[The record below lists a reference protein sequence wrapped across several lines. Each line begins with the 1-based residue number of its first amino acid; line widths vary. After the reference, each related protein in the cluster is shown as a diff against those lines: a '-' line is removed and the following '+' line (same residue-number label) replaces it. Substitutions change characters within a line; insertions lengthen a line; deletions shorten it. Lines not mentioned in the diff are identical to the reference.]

1 MHSSAIESEWAL
13 ITRYLPENWQ
23 ELARTHGALVRAR
36 GIKDA
41 DTLLRVILLHVAT
54 GLSLRQTVVRAK
66 NAGLAEITDV
76 ALLKRL
82 KASEPWLRCMTEH
95 MLKQTRYRQ
104 ALNRQ
109 WGDRRVR
116 VIDATNVQE
125 PGATGTSWRV
135 HYGLQLPSL
144 ECDFFEVTDATGG
157 ETFKRLPVQPRDLI
171 LGDRGYSHR
180 EGVEHIVRNGGDVI
194 VRLSHKNFPLFDR
207 TGARFDFL
215 QNLRTLH
222 EYEPGEWDVEFDA
235 SGRRIAARVCAV
247 RKSPE
252 TAQKAKERIIKTA
265 KKKGKSVAP
274 DTLETAE
281 YIFALTTLPQAEAS
295 STNVLELYRARWQI
309 ELAFKRLKSLLQA
322 GHVPKYDAAS
332 ARAWIQAKL
341 LTVLLIERLTEE
353 ASFFSP
359 WGFPLVAPKPLAR
372 IHRSPRRSLER
383 RVAPTSSE

>member
-1 MHSSAIESEWAL
+1 MHFSALESEWAL
-13 ITRYLPENWQ
+13 LTRYFPENWQ

-41 DTLLRVILLHVAT
+41 DKLLRLILLHVAA

-66 NAGLAEITDV
+66 NAGLADITDV

-82 KASEPWLRCMTEH
+82 KASEKWLQALTEH
-95 MLKQTRYRQ
+95 MLKQTRFRQ

-109 WGDRRVR
+109 WGNRRVR

-144 ECDFFEVTDATGG
+144 ECDFFEITDATGG
-157 ETFKRLPVQPRDLI
+157 ETFKRLPVQPGDLI

-180 EGVEHIVRNGGDVI
+180 EGVAHIVDKGGDVI
-194 VRLSHKNFPLFDR
+194 VRLNQKIFPMLDQN
-207 TGARFDFL
+207 GAPFELLR
-215 QNLRTLH
+215 NLRTLH
-222 EYEPGEWDVEFDA
+222 EYEPGEWLIEFDA
-235 SGRRIAARVCAV
+235 SGKRYAARVCAV

-252 TAQKAKERIIKTA
+252 AAQKAKEKLLKTA
-265 KKKGKSVAP
+265 QKKGKSVSP
-274 DTLETAE
+274 DALEAAE
-281 YIFALTTLPQAEAS
+281 YIFALTTVLQTEAS
-295 STNVLELYRARWQI
+295 ATNVLELYRARWQI
-309 ELAFKRLKSLLQA
+309 ELAFKRLKSLLHA
-322 GHVPKYDAAS
+322 GHVPKYHAKS

-359 WGFPLVAPKPLAR
+359 WGFPLITPQPLA
-372 IHRSPRRSLER
+372 
-383 RVAPTSSE
+383 

>member
-1 MHSSAIESEWAL
+1 MHCSAIESEWL
-13 ITRYLPENWQ
+13 ILARYLPENWRD
-23 ELARTHGALVRAR
+23 LARTHGALRRAR

-41 DTLLRVILLHVAT
+41 DTLLRLILLHVAA

-66 NAGLAEITDV
+66 NAGLARVTDV

-82 KASEPWLRCMTEH
+82 KVSEKWLRTMTEH
-95 MLKQTRYRQ
+95 MLKQTRYCQ

-109 WGDRRVR
+109 WGNRRVR

-157 ETFKRLPVQPRDLI
+157 ESFKRMPVQSRDLV
-171 LGDRGYSHR
+171 LGDRGYAHR
-180 EGVEHIVRNGGDVI
+180 EGVAHIVHNGGDAI
-194 VRLSHKNFPLFDR
+194 VRLNHKNFPLLDR
-207 TGARFDFL
+207 TGEPFGFL

-235 SGRRIAARVCAV
+235 SGKRIAARVCAV
-247 RKSPE
+247 RKSPDA
-252 TAQKAKERIIKTA
+252 AQKAKDRLIKTA
-265 KKKGKSVAP
+265 KKKGKTVAP
-274 DTLETAE
+274 DTLEAAE
-281 YIFALTTLPQAEAS
+281 YIFVLTTLPSAEAS

-353 ASFFSP
+353 ARFFSP
-359 WGFPLVAPKPLAR
+359 WGFPLITPKSLA
-372 IHRSPRRSLER
+372 
-383 RVAPTSSE
+383 